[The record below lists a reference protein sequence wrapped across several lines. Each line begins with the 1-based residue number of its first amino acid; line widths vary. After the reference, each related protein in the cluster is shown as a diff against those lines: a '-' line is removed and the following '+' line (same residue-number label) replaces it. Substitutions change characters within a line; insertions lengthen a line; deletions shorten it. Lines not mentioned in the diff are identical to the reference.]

1 MAAIFSYLVAAIA
14 SGVGAWLA
22 LVLATVVVLGVAGS
36 AAAKIMTGAR
46 LGALAMLL
54 PSFWLAIFLG
64 APVGGGAFIGY
75 FGESAAKLG
84 FVFGFGASF
93 FIGALL
99 GAAVGAALAAVF
111 NLVWP
116 SRTSKVCSSNPGT
129 AKESK

>member
-1 MAAIFSYLVAAIA
+1 MTAIFSYIVTAIA

-36 AAAKIMTGAR
+36 AAAKIMPGAS

-64 APVGGGAFIGY
+64 APVGGGAFIGC
-75 FGESAAKLG
+75 FGEPAAKLG

-93 FIGALL
+93 FIGVLL
-99 GAAVGAALAAVF
+99 GATVGAALTAVF
-111 NLVWP
+111 NLAWP
-116 SRTSKVCSSNPGT
+116 SRNFKVRSQPY
-129 AKESK
+129 